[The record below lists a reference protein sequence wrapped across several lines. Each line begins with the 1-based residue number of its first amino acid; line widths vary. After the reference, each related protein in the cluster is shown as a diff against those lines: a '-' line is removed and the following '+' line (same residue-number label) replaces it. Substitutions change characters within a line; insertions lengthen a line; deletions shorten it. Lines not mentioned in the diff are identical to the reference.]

1 MIKDP
6 KLKKEIDEYI
16 KRAKEENNDF
26 KPSRK
31 PIRGSLAEII
41 KTPEQAKRFKTIM
54 ALARL
59 GIYIG

>member
-6 KLKKEIDEYI
+6 KLKKDVDDFI

-26 KPSRK
+26 KPSRR

-41 KTPEQAKRFKTIM
+41 KTPEQARRLM
-54 ALARL
+54 LQLELARL
-59 GIYIG
+59 GIYV